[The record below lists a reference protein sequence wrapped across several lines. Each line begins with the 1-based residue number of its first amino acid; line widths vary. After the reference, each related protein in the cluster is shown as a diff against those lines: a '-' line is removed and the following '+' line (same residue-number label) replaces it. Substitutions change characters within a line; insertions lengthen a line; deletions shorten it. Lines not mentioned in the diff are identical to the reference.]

1 MDSDEGAGR
10 PGEPAE
16 TAADDGAGP
25 DAGTGRGR
33 RVTVFLGTV
42 LHFSDDPWMPDGE
55 GQDDPRAYHLFDPG
69 ALVVRDGLVVW
80 AGHHRECPRE
90 FVDHGRV
97 VDHRGHLLVPGFV
110 DPHIH
115 SGQVDSVAS
124 PGGQLLPWLRDYMY
138 PSEMRFADREYA
150 RAATSFFFDR
160 LLESGTTTA
169 CVYTTTHPHAADAFF
184 AEAHLRKLRMVSGKL
199 LMDDDNGG
207 TVPEEYLDGSVEQ
220 AEEDCRRL
228 IDRWHHTGRLR
239 YAVSPRFALTSTLE
253 ALRMAGRLY
262 QESRHTDRP
271 LWVQSHLAENR
282 DEVRAVLEKFRD
294 SLDPRSYLDVYDR
307 CGLVGP
313 RSMWGH
319 SVWIDDAD
327 RALLADAGAGAA
339 FNPTSNLF
347 LGSGLFDLDGAAR
360 AGVRVALGTDVGGG
374 TSYSMLQT
382 MNEAYKVVALA
393 NTYPHPVPEQ
403 DRKTLTAL
411 RGFYLATLGGARAL
425 RLDQHIGSFRPGR
438 EADFVVL
445 DWAATPLLRRR
456 TEVARDFRERL
467 FALATLGD
475 DRAVRQT
482 YVLGEPALRPHR
494 WGCRGTS

>member
-1 MDSDEGAGR
+1 MDSDERAGR
-10 PGEPAE
+10 PGEPAGHVTDGGE
-16 TAADDGAGP
+16 DAGAGH
-25 DAGTGRGR
+25 GRGR

-42 LHFSDDPWMPDGE
+42 LHFSDDPWLPDDE

-80 AGHHRECPRE
+80 AGHQSACPRE

-97 VDHRGHLLVPGFV
+97 VDHRGHLIVPGFV

-138 PSEMRFADREYA
+138 PSEMRFADPEYA
-150 RAATSFFFDR
+150 RDATSFFFDR
-160 LLESGTTTA
+160 LLECGTTTA
-169 CVYTTTHPHAADAFF
+169 CVYTTIHPHATEAFF

-207 TVPEEYLDGSVEQ
+207 TVPEEYLDRSVEQ
-220 AEEDCRRL
+220 AEEESREL
-228 IDRWHHTGRLR
+228 IGRWHHTGRLR

-262 QESRHTDRP
+262 QESQDTDRP

-282 DEVRAVLEKFRD
+282 DEVDAVLAKFCD
-294 SLDPRSYLDVYDR
+294 TLHPRSYLDVYDQ

-319 SVWIDDAD
+319 SVWIDGED
-327 RALLADAGAGAA
+327 RKLLAATGAGAA

-347 LGSGLFDLDGAAR
+347 LGSGLFDLDDAAL

-393 NTYPHPVPEQ
+393 NTYP
-403 DRKTLTAL
+403 DRVEEKNRRTLTAL
-411 RGFYLATLGGARAL
+411 RAFYLATLGGARAL
-425 RLDQHIGSFRPGR
+425 HLDRHIGSFRHGR

-456 TEVARDFRERL
+456 TEMARDFHERL

-482 YVLGEPALRPHR
+482 YVLGEPVLRHR
-494 WGCRGTS
+494 RTCHEAS